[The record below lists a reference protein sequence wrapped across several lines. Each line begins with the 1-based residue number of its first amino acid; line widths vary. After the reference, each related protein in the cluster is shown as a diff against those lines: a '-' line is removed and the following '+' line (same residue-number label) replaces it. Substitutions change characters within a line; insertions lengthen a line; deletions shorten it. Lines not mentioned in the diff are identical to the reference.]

1 MAPVN
6 PATTNFDSI
15 TLDEYLLYSMPV
27 VNDNNQVEI
36 PKLQLKTFKGLDNQP
51 KLAVSELAKMF
62 QHYTLDY
69 LPVYFGKDKS
79 RGKFTN
85 MLAHTRMFHYYPG
98 AFKVL
103 DMCYLEIHSL
113 LWHMENAPD
122 LLRYISKVDIERLRY
137 NLRVMADWCGSNDEY
152 YDFIIR
158 LRKLDVDLG
167 FIENKIQYIINN
179 FGYAS

>member
-1 MAPVN
+1 MAQAD
-6 PATTNFDSI
+6 PATTNFNPI

-36 PKLQLKTFKGLDNQP
+36 PKVQLKAFKDLDNQP
-51 KLAVSELAKMF
+51 KLVISELAKMF
-62 QHYTLDY
+62 QRYTLDY
-69 LPVYFGKDKS
+69 LPVYFGKDNN
-79 RGKFTN
+79 RGQFTN
-85 MLAHTRMFHYYPG
+85 TLAHTKMFHYYPG
-98 AFKVL
+98 VFKVL

-122 LLRYISKVDIERLRY
+122 LLRYISKADVERLRY
-137 NLRVMADWCGSNDEY
+137 NLRVIADWCGSNDEY

-167 FIENKIQYIINN
+167 FIENKIQYIINE